1 MKFQPEL
8 DGEGWHFVV
17 QDSGV
22 GIPADQL
29 DKIFQSF
36 YQVDNSSTR
45 EFGGAGLGLAIVKS
59 YVEGHGG
66 KVRVQSELG
75 QGSRFEVILP
85 VTPAAAA
92 LGDRPAAVRAPTAAA
107 RPVLTRV
114 PVTMGPEFQLIDA
127 FVAACGASPRAPRG
141 PGDDAAVLPRAPGRD
156 RA

>member
-1 MKFQPEL
+1 MQVLVTEVRFQTEL
-8 DGEGWHFVV
+8 DADGWRFVV

-66 KVRVQSELG
+66 QVRVQSELG
-75 QGSRFEVILP
+75 QGSRFEVVLP
-85 VTPAAAA
+85 VQP
-92 LGDRPAAVRAPTAAA
+92 PP
-107 RPVLTRV
+107 
-114 PVTMGPEFQLIDA
+114 
-127 FVAACGASPRAPRG
+127 PRA
-141 PGDDAAVLPRAPGRD
+141 VIAPPLSEPAPPPVD
-156 RA
+156 RF